1 MSRKIAG
8 FLLALA
14 GFMIFEWVNLGFNLA
29 DGHPRSF
36 YVVHGILIAV
46 NIGLA
51 IVLAVIG
58 LRGLRGS
65 QASWPPR
72 PARSPQAARP
82 PQAPRASGSPH
93 GLQGGAEESERSPV

>member
-1 MSRKIAG
+1 MQISRKIAS

-46 NIGLA
+46 NIVLA

-58 LRGLRGS
+58 VRGLRALRGS
-65 QASWPPR
+65 RGPR
-72 PARSPQAARP
+72 GGTLR
-82 PQAPRASGSPH
+82 
-93 GLQGGAEESERSPV
+93 GGAEESERSPV